1 MGQFKYNVFITIIFH
16 DVSIKCINMA
26 CEFRVAAARQSCR

>member
-16 DVSIKCINMA
+16 DVSINMA